1 VSRPRRILVTGAAG
15 RLGRAALTLL
25 ADRLIPTTGLDRR
38 DPGDTGA
45 GRMVTGSAGDPAVV
59 RDALTGVDAVFH
71 CAAIPAPT
79 LGTPQE
85 VFSTNTQA
93 TFTVLEEAAQRGV
106 RRAVIASSLSV
117 TGLPWSPH
125 PQTPAYLPI
134 DEDLPLQVADP
145 YALSKQTDE
154 AIGAMMAR
162 RHGMTVVALRLPLLG
177 GPGDQ
182 FDVYARNY
190 AEHPEWG
197 AKELWAYL
205 DTRDAA
211 RAGLLALTAPVTGFH
226 AVFVAAP
233 DTLSATDTEALLD
246 EHLPGVPRR
255 ARWTGRSVAIDTGR
269 ATRLLGFTPEHL
281 YPPSPPRQAPPP
293 SPQEVT
299 S

>member
-1 VSRPRRILVTGAAG
+1 MSGPRRILVTGAAG

-25 ADRLIPTTGLDRR
+25 THRGIATTGLDRH

-45 GRMVTGSAGDPAVV
+45 GRMVTGSAGDPVAV
-59 RDALTGVDAVFH
+59 RDALAEVDAVIH

-79 LGTPQE
+79 IGTPHE
-85 VFSTNTQA
+85 VFTTNTRA
-93 TFTVLEEAAQRGV
+93 TFTVLEEAAQQGV
-106 RRAVIASSLSV
+106 HRAVIASSLSV
-117 TGLPWSPH
+117 TGLPWSPT

-162 RHGMTVVALRLPLLG
+162 RYGMTVVALRLPLLG

-182 FDVYARNY
+182 FDTYTRNY
-190 AEHPEWG
+190 AEHPAWG
-197 AKELWAYL
+197 APELWAYL

-211 RAGLLALTAPVTGFH
+211 RAGLLAVTAPVTGFH

-255 ARWTGRSVAIDTGR
+255 TRLAGRAVAIDTGK
-269 ATRLLGFTPEHL
+269 AARLLGFSPEHL
-281 YPPSPPRQAPPP
+281 YPPSAPEPAPPAP
-293 SPQEVT
+293 T
-299 S
+299 RK